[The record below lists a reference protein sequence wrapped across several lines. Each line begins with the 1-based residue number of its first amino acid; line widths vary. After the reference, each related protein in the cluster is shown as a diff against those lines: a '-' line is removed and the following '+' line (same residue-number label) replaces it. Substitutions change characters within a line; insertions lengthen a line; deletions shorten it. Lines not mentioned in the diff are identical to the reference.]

1 MLSFKRL
8 KRYLYIKSFNMI
20 FIAKHLQDS
29 KPQQKISYTVRES
42 HEEVEK
48 DTNKSSDLKI
58 QEKVFDEA
66 TETKVQ
72 VKKKSKNKVNE
83 NKSDMNTS
91 EKIALAKEILGKNTE
106 KSNFKILK
114 SDKGL
119 IERTESSKTILTED
133 NKELLN
139 D

>member
-1 MLSFKRL
+1 
-8 KRYLYIKSFNMI
+8 MI

-66 TETKVQ
+66 TETKAQ

-83 NKSDMNTS
+83 NRSDMNTS